1 MNKIQYANEI
11 SFRNFRHLEV
21 CIDPEE
27 STVWIYLNA
36 YPRPCITRTLLNELK
51 IFQSQLVHYGGKLSY
66 RGELIDINYHVV
78 SSRHPVFSFGGD
90 LDYFLECIDTKD
102 VEALRNYGRACIDTM
117 YPNLKGFDL
126 GITTISLI
134 HGHALGGGLEAAMS
148 SHVIIA
154 ERKAEMGLPEVLF
167 NLFPGMG
174 AYNLLAQRL
183 NPAMAEKII
192 LGGRLYKAEEFYDM
206 GVVDILA
213 EDGRGEDAVYS
224 FIRTHR
230 KQKNSYEAIRKIR
243 QLVNPVLY
251 QQLLDICDIWAD
263 AALKLTEKDLRTMK
277 RLVRSQE
284 RFAVKESRQSMSQAT
299 AY

>member
-1 MNKIQYANEI
+1 MNKIQYANET
-11 SFRNFRHLEV
+11 SFRSFRHLEV
-21 CIDPEE
+21 SIDPDEN
-27 STVWIYLNA
+27 TVWIYLNS
-36 YPRPCITRTLLNELK
+36 YPRPCITRTLLSELK
-51 IFQSQLVHYGGKLSY
+51 IFQSQLVHYGGKLPHH
-66 RGELIDINYHVV
+66 GELVDIHYHVV

-90 LDYFLECIDTKD
+90 LAYFLECIAARDTD
-102 VEALRNYGRACIDTM
+102 ALREYGRACIDTM

-134 HGHALGGGLEAAMS
+134 HGNALGGGLEAAMS

-154 ERKAEMGLPEVLF
+154 ERRAEMGLPEVLF

-192 LGGRLYKAEEFYDM
+192 LGGRLYRAEEFHDM

-213 EDGRGEDAVYS
+213 EDGKGEDAVYS
-224 FIRTHR
+224 FIHTHR
-230 KQKNSYEAIRKIR
+230 KQRNSYEAIRKIR
-243 QLVNPVLY
+243 QLVNPVIY

-263 AALKLTEKDLRTMK
+263 AALKVTEKDLRTMK
-277 RLVRSQE
+277 RLIRSQE
-284 RFAVKESRQSMSQAT
+284 RYAVRENGAASTAT
-299 AY
+299 AW